1 MVEFLLHLIITDPVV
16 LNDLFL
22 TNVLLTL
29 KKEFNINEF
38 LSESG
43 YICML

>member
-29 KKEFNINEF
+29 KKRI
-38 LSESG
+38 
-43 YICML
+43 